1 MSGLAFSFSVL
12 STFPG
17 VVSKE
22 LPTIFAYP
30 SIGISTKFG
39 NYTYG
44 GFEIGGLKY
53 AVGGENITIL
63 NSSLGFG
70 SYIRNWNVFLGF
82 MATTAG
88 IGRLNID
95 DQSYTALLFRGGYR
109 LRFFE
114 FGLNLPVYLLSQ
126 EDRFGVLPVPFIYAS
141 FKLGNP

>member
-12 STFPG
+12 STFPA

-22 LPTIFAYP
+22 LPKVFAYP
-30 SIGISTKFG
+30 SLGVSTNFG
-39 NYTYG
+39 KYIYG
-44 GFEIGGLKY
+44 NFEIGGIKY
-53 AVGGENITIL
+53 SFGGENITVL
-63 NSSLGFG
+63 NSSVGFG
-70 SYIRNWNVFLGF
+70 SYIRNWDISLGF

-109 LRFFE
+109 LKFFE

-126 EDRFGVLPVPFIYAS
+126 EGKFGILPVPFIYAS